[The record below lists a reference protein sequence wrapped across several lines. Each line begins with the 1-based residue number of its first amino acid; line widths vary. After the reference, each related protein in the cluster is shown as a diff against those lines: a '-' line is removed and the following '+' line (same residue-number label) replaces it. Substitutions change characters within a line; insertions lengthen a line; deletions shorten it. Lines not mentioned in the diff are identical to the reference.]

1 MKLSRYA
8 SFSIIF
14 CLLTMVAAADSNR
27 KEKVTFSD
35 HVTVSGT
42 QLEPGDYIVQWNG
55 SGPGLQIKFLHDGK
69 EVTSFTG
76 NVIEQKNHKESF
88 TTRRDENNSRI
99 LTKIDFSDVSLQLTS
114 GETSSSQ

>member
-1 MKLSRYA
+1 MKLIRYT

-27 KEKVTFSD
+27 KDKITFSD

-55 SGPGLQIKFLHDGK
+55 SGPGIQIKFLHDRK
-69 EVTSFTG
+69 EVISITG
-76 NVIEQKNHKESF
+76 NVIEQKNLRDSF
-88 TTRRDENNSRI
+88 TTRRGENDSRV
-99 LTKIDFSDVSLQLTS
+99 LTKIDFSDVSLVLTS